1 MNWISN
7 NSIPLDCLM
16 YQLEDVSK
24 PGYGIATQGKLAM
37 DVEEIRKTVRLDCCV
52 CMLPEMCHYCWKIS
66 FTPNLILLVV
76 TAAATT
82 FAFLSLSLM
91 HYAPTSTLACNL
103 YLAVIPPSTL
113 ITPPV
118 MKSFS
123 NKKSTALATSAQV
136 PSLFRGCIAAA
147 CSLVYA
153 PPL

>member
-7 NSIPLDCLM
+7 NSIQLDCLM

-24 PGYGIATQGKLAM
+24 PGGGMATQGNPAM
-37 DVEEIRKTVRLDCCV
+37 DVEEVRKTVRLDCCV
-52 CMLPEMCHYCWKIS
+52 CMLPQMCHPCWKIS
-66 FTPNLILLVV
+66 STL
-76 TAAATT
+76 
-82 FAFLSLSLM
+82 AFLSLGLVR
-91 HYAPTSTLACNL
+91 YAPTSTLLCNL

>member
-1 MNWISN
+1 M
-7 NSIPLDCLM
+7 
-16 YQLEDVSK
+16 QLS
-24 PGYGIATQGKLAM
+24 Q
-37 DVEEIRKTVRLDCCV
+37 
-52 CMLPEMCHYCWKIS
+52 
-66 FTPNLILLVV
+66 ILLQHFTDRIEFQYIKHTEIFHSKF
-76 TAAATT
+76 TAPI
-82 FAFLSLSLM
+82 LSLGLVR
-91 HYAPTSTLACNL
+91 YAPTSTLVCSL